1 MSDQVHNLHSRAIA
15 AEAIHAATSQQESKS
30 ILKRML
36 GSAGATKKGKKK
48 VEQDEEEQEEIK
60 LVYVTP
66 ERIDKSKTFVST
78 LQKMYDAGLISRCTF
93 LLSFSNRY
101 RNFGTHRIIFFE

>member
-1 MSDQVHNLHSRAIA
+1 MSDQVHNLHSRNIA

-36 GSAGATKKGKKK
+36 GSAGTTKKGGKK
-48 VEQDEEEQEEIK
+48 VEEEEEEQEEIK
-60 LVYVTP
+60 LIYVTP

-78 LQKMYDAGLISRCTF
+78 LQKMYDSGLISRCT
-93 LLSFSNRY
+93 LLDSFWSAVQRF
-101 RNFGTHRIIFFE
+101 RFSDFA